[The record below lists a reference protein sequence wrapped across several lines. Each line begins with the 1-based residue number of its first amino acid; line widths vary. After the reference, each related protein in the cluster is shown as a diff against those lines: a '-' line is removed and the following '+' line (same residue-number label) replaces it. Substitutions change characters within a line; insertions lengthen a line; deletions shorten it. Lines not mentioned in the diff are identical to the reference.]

1 MENNAPIEPSIK
13 YASYRQLSSFAD
25 DELGVQKIADIIESI
40 VANLLGQPFVIG
52 INSPWGTGK
61 TEFLRMWKKRLDDG
75 GWRVIAFN
83 AWENDFLE
91 DPLKC
96 LLGELSGAFEASNKS
111 RLLPS
116 WKGVKDAAKYLVKKS
131 VPGAVKHA
139 TLGAID
145 IDGVGNVMADA
156 ASDAA
161 EEAIK
166 THHQTKDSLI
176 AFREKLGELA
186 TQVAKDSNHPL
197 LIIVDELDRCRP
209 NFAIE
214 MLEVIKHLFDV
225 ENVVFILAYDGHQ
238 LACSTQSLYGQNFDG
253 KTYLQRFFNLEFNL
267 PVDTAIFLENESK
280 RVGLSGWEKRYR
292 KPRPGGTSQDVL
304 QTLRAQTMIHQFSLR
319 TAQRI
324 LTKFSVVV
332 ATIDMKQPLYAHV
345 LSPLVVLS
353 VVNPELLAAYFRDE
367 LDWKAIAEVCWPK
380 ERLAQLSSDTVYET
394 TLTWCFASS
403 VFFLFY
409 MDRSKS
415 DELRRRSTQE
425 SSDDGFLSHWEGC
438 RFFERIK
445 NAYNGYSKR
454 FDELDFWNTTSKRNL
469 QQMLTGSNG
478 INKT

>member
-1 MENNAPIEPSIK
+1 
-13 YASYRQLSSFAD
+13 
-25 DELGVQKIADIIESI
+25 
-40 VANLLGQPFVIG
+40 
-52 INSPWGTGK
+52 
-61 TEFLRMWKKRLDDG
+61 
-75 GWRVIAFN
+75 
-83 AWENDFLE
+83 
-91 DPLKC
+91 
-96 LLGELSGAFEASNKS
+96 
-111 RLLPS
+111 
-116 WKGVKDAAKYLVKKS
+116 
-131 VPGAVKHA
+131 
-139 TLGAID
+139 
-145 IDGVGNVMADA
+145 
-156 ASDAA
+156 
-161 EEAIK
+161 
-166 THHQTKDSLI
+166 
-176 AFREKLGELA
+176 LA